1 MNWRKIISCI
11 AVLATSI
18 FVIYSCQ
25 TKAIVSQ
32 KSPNDIDFGQVPYP
46 KLSDYGFF
54 TGELSELVPN
64 ERVLLYQPAST
75 LFTDYA
81 SKTRFVWMPEGATAS
96 IMDNDWEEIDYPQ
109 GSILVKNFFYDN
121 AEGARRVV
129 ETRLLVF
136 NEGKWNAYPY
146 LWNEEQTD
154 ADYKIT
160 GATLPIAFTHNGK
173 DYDINY
179 VQPNKNQCKS
189 CHNQNE
195 ELKPIGPKARNMN
208 FELDYG
214 NGERKN
220 QLLKWTEMGYLDN
233 FTSSENYQ
241 SVPSY
246 DHEDVDVADRARAY
260 LDANCAYCHNPKS
273 PASTSGLTLTWEESD
288 TNKLG
293 YWKTPVAAGLG
304 AGSLLVDLHPGRAD
318 SSIIVH
324 RMNSTEQGVAMPEIG
339 RVLIHE
345 EGVQIV
351 ADWINSMN

>member
-1 MNWRKIISCI
+1 MNWRKIISWI

-25 TKAIVSQ
+25 TKAILSE
-32 KSPNDIDFGQVPYP
+32 KSPKDIDFSQVPYS

-54 TGELSELVPN
+54 IGELSELVPN

-233 FTSSENYQ
+233 FTSSEDYQ

-351 ADWINSMN
+351 SDWINSMH